1 MNSVVASRQNTIYGV
16 EKCLKEKV
24 EKTCK
29 KQLTYDM
36 LNGIIFK
43 LTREGQQKQK
53 KKIKKFL
60 TKRNGFDKIS
70 KLSLERE
77 RQEP

>member
-1 MNSVVASRQNTIYGV
+1 MSILHKKMMQVVLVKELDIQDIVTLK
-16 EKCLKEKV
+16 KC
-24 EKTCK
+24 
-29 KQLTYDM
+29 D
-36 LNGIIFK
+36 
-43 LTREGQQKQK
+43 